1 MIVAEAYFA
10 FLYNTRQINDIK
22 KFCCQDSNPSVL
34 PIDTTY
40 NLCDLWVTD
49 SSYRN
54 KRLINRASGNYPVF
68 IGPMML
74 HFTKD
79 ENAFGRF
86 ALELLSADHE
96 LVGLK
101 NIGVDMEKAI
111 YRGFKNII
119 PSVSRLLCVRH
130 LKQRDEKK
138 VDKLLARVHHSASD
152 NQHAKFTILHDIYGN
167 RTGGYYE
174 FGLAEAINKDDFDI
188 KLLSL
193 QEKWDAL
200 CPGFFSW
207 FQKRRSSLF
216 VESVIQS
223 ARDNT
228 DVQGLYYQND
238 VESMHYVE
246 KLNQQFEKKP
256 VFNVNFFEFVQ

>member
-1 MIVAEAYFA
+1 
-10 FLYNTRQINDIK
+10 
-22 KFCCQDSNPSVL
+22 
-34 PIDTTY
+34 
-40 NLCDLWVTD
+40 
-49 SSYRN
+49 
-54 KRLINRASGNYPVF
+54 
-68 IGPMML
+68 
-74 HFTKD
+74 
-79 ENAFGRF
+79 
-86 ALELLSADHE
+86 
-96 LVGLK
+96 
-101 NIGVDMEKAI
+101 MEKAM
-111 YRGFKNII
+111 YHRGFKNII
-119 PSVSRLLCVRH
+119 PSVSRLVCVRH

-174 FGLAEAINKDDFDI
+174 FGLSEAINKDDFDI

-256 VFNVNFFEFVQ
+256 VFNVNFFRICAINQ